1 MTPTPFGLIEVVY
14 VMANLASLDVGTVV
28 SMREHQNDEILS
40 CMWRGAMVH
49 EDSEG
54 HRVPVSP
61 GGLTMINAGKSFWHE
76 ELTPGVPVEMLQI
89 LIRPHK
95 ADLPG
100 EARFYD
106 PPSRLPESQWRLIAG
121 PEASD
126 ALLKIRQLVIV
137 SDAQLMEGGAA
148 SVPAAEGMTSL
159 LYVMD
164 GAIRVGDAR
173 LGKGDTVTDLDG
185 TWPVVHAESA
195 ATLVAFVVVRSAPA
209 STAGTIRRR

>member
-76 ELTPGVPVEMLQI
+76 ELTPGVPVE
-89 LIRPHK
+89 
-95 ADLPG
+95 
-100 EARFYD
+100 
-106 PPSRLPESQWRLIAG
+106 
-121 PEASD
+121 
-126 ALLKIRQLVIV
+126 
-137 SDAQLMEGGAA
+137 
-148 SVPAAEGMTSL
+148 
-159 LYVMD
+159 
-164 GAIRVGDAR
+164 
-173 LGKGDTVTDLDG
+173 
-185 TWPVVHAESA
+185 A

>member
-1 MTPTPFGLIEVVY
+1 MHVARGDGARGFRGSSRSR
-14 VMANLASLDVGTVV
+14 LAWRADDDQCGQEFLARGINAWRPGRDVADLDPAARG
-28 SMREHQNDEILS
+28 RFAR
-40 CMWRGAMVH
+40 RGAIFATRRV
-49 EDSEG
+49 DS
-54 HRVPVSP
+54 
-61 GGLTMINAGKSFWHE
+61 
-76 ELTPGVPVEMLQI
+76 
-89 LIRPHK
+89 
-95 ADLPG
+95 
-100 EARFYD
+100 
-106 PPSRLPESQWRLIAG
+106 ESQWHPIAG

-173 LGKGDTVTDLDG
+173 LRTGDTVTDLDG

-209 STAGTIRRR
+209 STAGTISRR